1 MLPNSDNINLTQ
13 FLTTAV
19 IVVDE
24 NLTIISANPAAE
36 TIIEVSIN
44 RLIGFPLP
52 ELFSSSTLHVS
63 RLLRTLKQT
72 GSFSD
77 SEVQIVFPDG
87 RHRLVDVTISHAEI
101 TGSPHLVLE
110 IKLIDQQK
118 RISKETQQW
127 NQQQAAK
134 ELVRGLAHEIKNPLG
149 GLRGAAQLLGKQ
161 LESDELKEFTEIIIE
176 QADRLTNLVDRLL
189 GPNKLSAFAYR
200 NVHEV
205 LEKVRSLLQLDN
217 ISEVVINRDYDPSI
231 PNLWFDSDQL
241 QQAVLNI
248 ARNAVQVLQGR
259 GEIQFI
265 TRIERQLTIHGQRF
279 PLCVKI
285 QIIDNGPGIPVKLK
299 DTLFYPMVTGKKD
312 GTGLGLSIAQNIID
326 HHKGKIEVESW
337 PGHTE
342 FNIYL
347 PIIENKE
354 PA

>member
-1 MLPNSDNINLTQ
+1 MLSKSEKINLTQ
-13 FLTTAV
+13 YLTTA
-19 IVVDE
+19 IMLVDE
-24 NLTIISANPAAE
+24 SLTILTANPAAE
-36 TIIEVSIN
+36 TLMEISIN
-44 RLIGFPLP
+44 RLVGLPLP
-52 ELFSSSTLHVS
+52 ELFSSSTLHVG
-63 RLLRTLKQT
+63 RLYRTLKQA

-77 SEVQIVFPDG
+77 SEVQIIFPDG
-87 RHRLVDVTISHAEI
+87 RHSLVDITISQIELK
-101 TGSPHLVLE
+101 GKSHLVME
-110 IKLIDQQK
+110 IKPIDQQK
-118 RISKETQQW
+118 RISKENLQW
-127 NQQQAAK
+127 AQQQAAK

-161 LESDELKEFTEIIIE
+161 LESAELQEFTEIIIE

-189 GPNKLSAFAYR
+189 GPNKLSSFELY

-205 LEKVRSLLQLDN
+205 LEKIRNLLNLDA
-217 ISEVVINRDYDPSI
+217 ISDIKISRDYDPSI
-231 PNLWFDSDQL
+231 PDLWIDPDQI

-248 ARNAVQVLQGR
+248 ARNAVQALQGK
-259 GEIQFI
+259 GSIQFV

-285 QIIDNGPGIPVKLK
+285 QIIDNGPGIPIKLR

-312 GTGLGLSIAQNIID
+312 GTGLGLSIAQNIVD
-326 HHKGKIEVESW
+326 HHKGKIDVESW

-354 PA
+354 TS